1 MTYKVNNIIG
11 LIIFLVFLSSNVSF
25 SQSEHTLLMDG
36 DAFYEQGDYAI
47 AEEKYRKA
55 GEEKNTLK
63 SQFNLGNSLYQ
74 QNRYEEAV
82 SQFEKSSQQG
92 TSNEEKANANYNLGN
107 TLIKGGQLE
116 PAIEAYKRAIQQ
128 NPKDMD
134 ARRNLYLA
142 KLMQQ
147 EQQEQEQQ
155 QQQQEQNEEQNQ
167 QDQSE
172 SQDQQQEQQEQQ
184 QQDEQSSQEE
194 QQQSEESQI
203 DNENE
208 SSSEESQ
215 QLSKEDAAK
224 LLQISENDEKKVQE
238 KLRKVAGSKKKP
250 EKDW

>member
-1 MTYKVNNIIG
+1 MYKYYIKHLGVTCC
-11 LIIFLVFLSSNVSF
+11 LACFVFSLSFGQNS
-25 SQSEHTLLMDG
+25 HTLLMDG

-55 GEEKNTLK
+55 AEDKNTMK
-63 SQFNLGNSLYQ
+63 SQFNLGNSLFR

-82 SQFEKSSQQG
+82 SQFERSSQQG
-92 TSNEEKANANYNLGN
+92 SSIEQKANANYNLGN
-107 TLIKGGQLE
+107 TLIKGGQLD
-116 PAIEAYKRAIQQ
+116 PAIEAYKQAIQQ
-128 NPKDMD
+128 NPNDMD

-155 QQQQEQNEEQNQ
+155 QQQEQNEDQNQ
-167 QDQSE
+167 QDESQ

-208 SSSEESQ
+208 NSSEEPQ

-238 KLRKVAGSKKKP
+238 KLRKVSGAKKKP